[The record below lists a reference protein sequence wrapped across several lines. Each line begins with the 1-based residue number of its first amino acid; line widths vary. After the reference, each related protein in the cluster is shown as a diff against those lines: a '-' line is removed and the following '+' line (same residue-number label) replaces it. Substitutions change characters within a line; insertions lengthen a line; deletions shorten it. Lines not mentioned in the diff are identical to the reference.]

1 MDNDESFIMTDTL
14 SNSFGYSEVT
24 PEERER
30 RVRHVFERVARR
42 YDRMND
48 FMSFGIHRLWKRRLI
63 REALREGDSV
73 FVDLAGGTGDVARGL
88 AGENRRVFVVD
99 PSLPMMQVGRE
110 RGLGGIEYIAATG
123 EGLPLPTSSV
133 DVITVAFGIRN
144 MTYMSEA
151 LHEAH
156 RVLRPGGRFL
166 CLEFSRPWAPI
177 RPFYN
182 LYSFTV
188 IPRLGSWVAQEPS
201 AYSYLV
207 ESIRRFPSQEEMKA
221 EMEAAGFCDISYT
234 NLSFGIACLHRGS
247 KAAA

>member
-1 MDNDESFIMTDTL
+1 MTETL
-14 SNSFGYSEVT
+14 STSFGYSEVT
-24 PEERER
+24 PEERAR

-63 REALREGDSV
+63 REALSDGASV
-73 FVDLAGGTGDVARGL
+73 LLDLAGGTGDVARGL
-88 AGENRRVFVVD
+88 AGDSRQVFVVD
-99 PSLPMMQVGRE
+99 PSLPMMQVGKE
-110 RGLGGIEYIAATG
+110 RGLEGVDCIAATG
-123 EGLPLPTSSV
+123 EELPLPTASV
-133 DVITVAFGIRN
+133 DVVTVAFGIRN
-144 MTYMSEA
+144 MTYMAQALREA
-151 LHEAH
+151 N

-182 LYSFTV
+182 LYSFAV
-188 IPRLGSWVAQEPS
+188 IPRLGSWVAREPS

-221 EMEAAGFCDISYT
+221 EMEAAGFCNISYS

-247 KAAA
+247 KAAV